1 MTMDPHEAGASL
13 RAAMAEMGSPDPS
26 MPPLALGWAT
36 VELGRAERAFTEAF
50 ASSIGGA
57 EDAPDD
63 ILLGARCRL
72 IRTGAPG
79 VPMVILLEPFT
90 EGRLAASLARH
101 GEGPAA
107 IWVRAD
113 PLQVVTAAA
122 AGRPEPAVR
131 RSIAAPGPFGTE
143 VLLLDGPPSG
153 PHRLLVLAEPGTIT
167 P

>member
-1 MTMDPHEAGASL
+1 MDPHEAGASL
-13 RAAMAEMGSPDPS
+13 RAAMVEMGGPDPS
-26 MPPLALGWAT
+26 MPPVALGWAT
-36 VELGRAERAFTEAF
+36 VELDRAERAFAEAF
-50 ASSIGGA
+50 AGSIGA
-57 EDAPDD
+57 LEDAPDD

-72 IRTGAPG
+72 IRMGAPG
-79 VPMVILLEPFT
+79 VPIVILLEPFT

-113 PLQVVTAAA
+113 PSQAVAAA
-122 AGRPEPAVR
+122 ARRPEPAMR
-131 RSIAAPGPFGTE
+131 WSIAAPGPFGTE